1 MSFVKTGDGKIISVI
16 EQDELDEKS
25 KRALVDVTEQALKEA
40 KKQEK
45 NNPPKV
51 ES

>member
-25 KRALVDVTEQALKEA
+25 KRALHDITEQALKQSD
-40 KKQEK
+40 KKDK
-45 NNPPKV
+45 HNPPKV

>member
-16 EQDELDEKS
+16 EQEELDEQS
-25 KRALVDVTEQALKEA
+25 KRALRDVTEQALKEA
-40 KKQEK
+40 KQQDR

>member
-16 EQDELDEKS
+16 EQEELDEQS
-25 KRALVDVTEQALKEA
+25 KRTLHDVTEQALKQAE
-40 KKQEK
+40 KQDK
-45 NNPPKV
+45 NNPQKV